1 MIEVL
6 TMATNNEI
14 EFKQILTKDLYDK
27 IFNTYFKNEKPF
39 SQTNYYIDTKGFK
52 LRDHSSALRIRVKDN
67 SYEMTLKVP
76 AEVGLMEYNH
86 PTNVKLKMNDTLSNS
101 KLPDDIRNII
111 EGQFNVSEDELII
124 LGDLTTLRVETH
136 YQNELLVLDKSE
148 YLNKVDYELEFEV
161 DSYNEGYEKFKQL
174 LQEFDIKHEKP
185 LNKVQRFF
193 EEKQNASNK

>member
-1 MIEVL
+1 
-6 TMATNNEI
+6 MATNNEI

-52 LRDHSSALRIRVKDN
+52 LRDHRSALRIRVKDN

-148 YLNKVDYELEFEV
+148 YLGKTDYELEYEV
-161 DSYNEGYEKFKQL
+161 RSHDEGYVKFNRL
-174 LQEFDIKHEKP
+174 LEEFNLEHKKP

-193 EEKQNASNK
+193 EEKNASKKK